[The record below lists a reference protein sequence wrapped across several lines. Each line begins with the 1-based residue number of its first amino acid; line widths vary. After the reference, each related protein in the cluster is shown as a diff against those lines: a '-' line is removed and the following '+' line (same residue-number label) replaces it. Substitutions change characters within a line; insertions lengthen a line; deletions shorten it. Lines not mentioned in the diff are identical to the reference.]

1 MNTSTLVQNLLFLKM
16 ADSGNLLA
24 PEAIALEVVEDQ
36 THCYP
41 HV

>member
-16 ADSGNLLA
+16 ADSDNQLA
-24 PEAIALEVVEDQ
+24 PEVITLEVMEDQ
-36 THCYP
+36 KRSFS